1 MKAYWDSL
9 TKEQQG
15 ELAGKVGSTP
25 GYLRLVFNGYK
36 KASFVLA
43 KKLEQCTSGAI
54 TKSDLRP
61 DTTIAATY
69 TLTAKVEQANGQV
82 STKTAESKF
91 VADDKNAVLAASPE
105 RVDSLVADGKT
116 TATMTVTL
124 MAGVNPVGGSMWV
137 DIEAPEGVTEK
148 DYQFLPSKADHFSG
162 GKITRTFSTSKPGV
176 YTFTFNALTYG
187 GYEMTPVKVTINA
200 VAAETE
206 NGEEEMP

>member
-61 DTTIAATY
+61 DIR
-69 TLTAKVEQANGQV
+69 
-82 STKTAESKF
+82 
-91 VADDKNAVLAASPE
+91 AVLPETLRMLLQVTHGSAFCSQQASYV
-105 RVDSLVADGKT
+105 RVGVWL
-116 TATMTVTL
+116 TVVKEIHT
-124 MAGVNPVGGSMWV
+124 
-137 DIEAPEGVTEK
+137 DISSA
-148 DYQFLPSKADHFSG
+148 
-162 GKITRTFSTSKPGV
+162 
-176 YTFTFNALTYG
+176 
-187 GYEMTPVKVTINA
+187 
-200 VAAETE
+200 
-206 NGEEEMP
+206 

>member
-61 DTTIAATY
+61 DTITVNAAGNAENTVKNIAFNY
-69 TLTAKVEQANGQV
+69 IVR
-82 STKTAESKF
+82 
-91 VADDKNAVLAASPE
+91 LA
-105 RVDSLVADGKT
+105 
-116 TATMTVTL
+116 
-124 MAGVNPVGGSMWV
+124 
-137 DIEAPEGVTEK
+137 
-148 DYQFLPSKADHFSG
+148 
-162 GKITRTFSTSKPGV
+162 
-176 YTFTFNALTYG
+176 
-187 GYEMTPVKVTINA
+187 
-200 VAAETE
+200 
-206 NGEEEMP
+206 

>member
-61 DTTIAATY
+61 DKHIAA
-69 TLTAKVEQANGQV
+69 
-82 STKTAESKF
+82 
-91 VADDKNAVLAASPE
+91 DDVPPVVLADE
-105 RVDSLVADGKT
+105 QLKNIT
-116 TATMTVTL
+116 
-124 MAGVNPVGGSMWV
+124 
-137 DIEAPEGVTEK
+137 
-148 DYQFLPSKADHFSG
+148 DY
-162 GKITRTFSTSKPGV
+162 
-176 YTFTFNALTYG
+176 ALQHQLR
-187 GYEMTPVKVTINA
+187 MVIKR
-200 VAAETE
+200 
-206 NGEEEMP
+206 

>member
-61 DTTIAATY
+61 DKYKPEEYELIIAHFVIGISLRTIAKKRKCSDGTIRKK
-69 TLTAKVEQANGQV
+69 LQAALG
-82 STKTAESKF
+82 F
-91 VADDKNAVLAASPE
+91 IDAVIYIIH
-105 RVDSLVADGKT
+105 G
-116 TATMTVTL
+116 
-124 MAGVNPVGGSMWV
+124 
-137 DIEAPEGVTEK
+137 
-148 DYQFLPSKADHFSG
+148 
-162 GKITRTFSTSKPGV
+162 
-176 YTFTFNALTYG
+176 
-187 GYEMTPVKVTINA
+187 
-200 VAAETE
+200 
-206 NGEEEMP
+206 

>member
-61 DTTIAATY
+61 DI
-69 TLTAKVEQANGQV
+69 
-82 STKTAESKF
+82 
-91 VADDKNAVLAASPE
+91 
-105 RVDSLVADGKT
+105 R
-116 TATMTVTL
+116 TATNPIPKIWEKSLSARPSRLMWWAMT
-124 MAGVNPVGGSMWV
+124 
-137 DIEAPEGVTEK
+137 
-148 DYQFLPSKADHFSG
+148 
-162 GKITRTFSTSKPGV
+162 
-176 YTFTFNALTYG
+176 ALTSA
-187 GYEMTPVKVTINA
+187 IA
-200 VAAETE
+200 
-206 NGEEEMP
+206 

>member
-61 DTTIAATY
+61 GY
-69 TLTAKVEQANGQV
+69 LSERLTEH
-82 STKTAESKF
+82 
-91 VADDKNAVLAASPE
+91 L
-105 RVDSLVADGKT
+105 
-116 TATMTVTL
+116 
-124 MAGVNPVGGSMWV
+124 
-137 DIEAPEGVTEK
+137 
-148 DYQFLPSKADHFSG
+148 QFL
-162 GKITRTFSTSKPGV
+162 T
-176 YTFTFNALTYG
+176 
-187 GYEMTPVKVTINA
+187 
-200 VAAETE
+200 TE
-206 NGEEEMP
+206 R